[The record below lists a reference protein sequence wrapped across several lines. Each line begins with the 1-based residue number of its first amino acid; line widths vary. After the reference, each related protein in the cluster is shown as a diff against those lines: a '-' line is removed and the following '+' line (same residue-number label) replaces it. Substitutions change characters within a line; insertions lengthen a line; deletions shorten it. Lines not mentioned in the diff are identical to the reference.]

1 MSAVDTSQVIR
12 STGLRATR
20 PRVIIYDLLQ
30 EAGGHRTA
38 DEVACLVADSGQ
50 KLPRASVYNVLD
62 DLSRVDLVMRADRGP
77 GTAIY
82 EVSST
87 WHHHFVCR
95 ECGEVI
101 DVPCVIGSK
110 PCIDADIP
118 GAVID
123 EAQIIFR
130 GTCASCTAQ
139 ASGVDTNRISSIST
153 PDS

>member
-12 STGLRATR
+12 SAGLRATG
-20 PRVIIYDLLQ
+20 PRVIIYDLLR

-38 DEVACLVADSGQ
+38 DEVAGLIADSGQ
-50 KLPRASVYNVLD
+50 RLPRASVYNVLD
-62 DLSRVDLVMRADRGP
+62 DLSGVDLVMRADRGP

-82 EVSST
+82 EVADT

-95 ECGEVI
+95 ECGEVT
-101 DVPCVIGSK
+101 DVPCAIGSK
-110 PCIDADIP
+110 PCLDADLP

-130 GTCASCTAQ
+130 GTCASCV
-139 ASGVDTNRISSIST
+139 ASN
-153 PDS
+153 

>member
-12 STGLRATR
+12 SAGLRATR
-20 PRVIIYDLLQ
+20 PRVIIYDVLQ

-38 DEVACLVADSGQ
+38 DEVAGLIADSGQ
-50 KLPRASVYNVLD
+50 RLPRASVYNVLD
-62 DLSRVDLVMRADRGP
+62 DLSGVDLVMRADRGP

-82 EVSST
+82 EVADT

-95 ECGEVI
+95 ECGEVT
-101 DVPCVIGSK
+101 DVPCAIGSK
-110 PCIDADIP
+110 PCLDADLP

-130 GTCASCTAQ
+130 GTCAACV
-139 ASGVDTNRISSIST
+139 ASN
-153 PDS
+153 

>member
-1 MSAVDTSQVIR
+1 MSATDTAQVIR
-12 STGLRATR
+12 DTGLRATK
-20 PRVIIYDLLQ
+20 PRVLIYDVLR

-38 DEVACLVADSGQ
+38 DEVAGLVVDSGEQ
-50 KLPRASVYNVLD
+50 LPRASVYNVLD
-62 DLSRVDLVMRADRGP
+62 DLSRVNLVMHADRGP

-82 EVSST
+82 EVADT

-95 ECGEVI
+95 ECGEVA

-110 PCIDADIP
+110 PCIDADVP

-130 GTCASCTAQ
+130 GICASCT
-139 ASGVDTNRISSIST
+139 VST
-153 PDS
+153 

>member
-1 MSAVDTSQVIR
+1 MSAVDTPHVIR
-12 STGLRATR
+12 DAGLKATR

-38 DEVACLVADSGQ
+38 DEVAGLVTSSGE

-82 EVSST
+82 EVADP

-95 ECGEVI
+95 ECGDVT
-101 DVPCVIGSK
+101 DVPCAIGSK
-110 PCIDADIP
+110 PCLDADVP

-130 GTCASCTAQ
+130 GICASCVGAN
-139 ASGVDTNRISSIST
+139 S
-153 PDS
+153 PDERH

>member
-1 MSAVDTSQVIR
+1 MSASDTAQVIR
-12 STGLRATR
+12 DTGLRATK
-20 PRVIIYDLLQ
+20 PRVLIYDLLQ

-38 DEVACLVADSGQ
+38 DEVTGLVLDSGRR
-50 KLPRASVYNVLD
+50 LPRASVYNVLD
-62 DLSRVDLVMRADRGP
+62 DLSGVDLIMRADRGP

-82 EVSST
+82 EVADT

-95 ECGEVI
+95 TCGEVT

-110 PCIDADIP
+110 PCLDADVP

-130 GTCASCTAQ
+130 GVCASCAH
-139 ASGVDTNRISSIST
+139 ST
-153 PDS
+153 